1 MRFDKLGF
9 IIGIG
14 APAAL
19 TLAIAVGI
27 ALNKPPR
34 TEPAADAAPI
44 ADTSIVPAHT
54 EQYVALFQHAQ
65 RSNFISVRAALQ
77 ELDGYGAQLEKR
89 FKRNPV
95 RLALASLDG
104 HDRGRIV
111 SALHEI
117 VVLDIQNGLLLAE
130 EQIQKS
136 PDTAFEAVQRARLNY
151 QALALFAP
159 PADADLNESI
169 KQAFLNTAISVKS
182 EAATAGLLRSYADD
196 IQAKLRRVYPTAPP
210 SVTT

>member
-1 MRFDKLGF
+1 MRFDKFGF

-27 ALNKPPR
+27 ALNKAPRIEPPA
-34 TEPAADAAPI
+34 EVAPI
-44 ADTSIVPAHT
+44 ADMSAVPMHT
-54 EQYVALFQHAQ
+54 EQYVAMFQHAQ
-65 RSNFISVRAALQ
+65 RNNFTGVREALRGL
-77 ELDGYGAQLEKR
+77 EPYGGQLEKR
-89 FKRNPV
+89 FQRNPV
-95 RLALASLDG
+95 RVALDSLDG
-104 HDRGRIV
+104 HDSGPIV

-130 EQIQKS
+130 EQLQNS

-151 QALALFAP
+151 QVLALFAP
-159 PADADLNESI
+159 PTDPDLNESI

-182 EAATAGLLRSYADD
+182 EAATAGLLRSYADE
-196 IQAKLRRVYPTAPP
+196 IQAKLRQVYPSAAP